1 MTDHDLKDLTIRVA
15 TPGDAPVVQY
25 LAQIDSAPLVTGRV
39 LLAELDGM
47 PYAAISLDTGAVVAD
62 PFRPTAEAFLERMA
76 NVMRLPAPEF
86 DTAKLP
92 REAPLTIVP
101 AAP

>member
-1 MTDHDLKDLTIRVA
+1 
-15 TPGDAPVVQY
+15 
-25 LAQIDSAPLVTGRV
+25 
-39 LLAELDGM
+39 
-47 PYAAISLDTGAVVAD
+47 
-62 PFRPTAEAFLERMA
+62 MA

>member
-15 TPGDAPVVQY
+15 TPDDARVLQY

-39 LLAELDGM
+39 PLAELDGV

-62 PFRPTAEAFLERMA
+62 PFRPTAEAVRML
-76 NVMRLPAPEF
+76 RLRRYQVTRQGGRRPMPARLRRVL
-86 DTAKLP
+86 A
-92 REAPLTIVP
+92 RHAH
-101 AAP
+101 